1 MMQGGV
7 RTSGDDRPWA
17 PPREGVPVERRDWWE
32 IAAHGLRAGVV
43 AGLALGLVEI
53 VTASLLQGYAMY
65 PFDFAAGLLVG
76 PEAFSP
82 GFPDGAAIALGTV
95 VHLLLSLVLG
105 MVFLGALAVTY
116 QLTARSWLLVV
127 YGVVYGLLVW
137 EVSFLALLPVVAPEL
152 TGRVDLAT
160 QLWNGLASYCLVY
173 GPILSGYV
181 VRARPGLLDRW
192 WETDQEQTP

>member
-1 MMQGGV
+1 
-7 RTSGDDRPWA
+7 
-17 PPREGVPVERRDWWE
+17 
-32 IAAHGLRAGVV
+32 
-43 AGLALGLVEI
+43 
-53 VTASLLQGYAMY
+53 
-65 PFDFAAGLLVG
+65 
-76 PEAFSP
+76 
-82 GFPDGAAIALGTV
+82 
-95 VHLLLSLVLG
+95 
-105 MVFLGALAVTY
+105 VTY